1 MRAVYLFLAAAGI
14 VLAQTDATERATVQ
28 RIHNRIQAH
37 PVPKTTPY
45 KVTIPNTTV
54 SYDMVP
60 IPAGEFTM
68 GPPPHKVKLDA
79 FWMQAH
85 EVTWDEYR
93 LFMFAPKD
101 EAVDAVSRP
110 TKPYVEMSFG

>member
-1 MRAVYLFLAAAGI
+1 MLLVSAAAAVDEHQVVLQIHDQI
-14 VLAQTDATERATVQ
+14 VARERSA
-28 RIHNRIQAH
+28 ASGK
-37 PVPKTTPY
+37 PAPY

-60 IPAGEFTM
+60 IPAGEFLM
-68 GPPPHKVKLDA
+68 GSADSDPRAKKDEQPQHKVRVDA

-93 LFMFAPKD
+93 LFMFAKQAG
-101 EAVDAVSRP
+101 ETGA
-110 TKPYVEMSFG
+110 